1 LWITLR
7 GGSME
12 KLSTGFATRSG
23 TLVPSVSGAEMC
35 LETNSYG
42 GYPLKTAL
50 PSPPS
55 FCFIP

>member
-1 LWITLR
+1 MRENLWITLHR
-7 GGSME
+7 SPAG
-12 KLSTGFATRSG
+12 KLSTGFPTS
-23 TLVPSVSGAEMC
+23 SGALVQRVSDAEMS

-55 FCFIP
+55 F